1 MTVSMLSLA
10 GIPLT
15 AGFIAKFYVLTAG
28 VGSALW
34 WLVIILVVSS
44 TIGLYYYL
52 RVIVTM
58 FLPATEEH
66 VTIPAQALTLTGAA
80 ALSVLLLA
88 MLWLGV
94 YPTPLLEMIRS
105 AMAGLL

>member
-1 MTVSMLSLA
+1 MTVAMLSLA

-15 AGFIAKFYVLTAG
+15 AGFIGKFYVLTAG

-52 RVIVTM
+52 RIIVAM
-58 FLPATEEH
+58 FLQPTDEPEAVPVQA
-66 VTIPAQALTLTGAA
+66 VTLSGAA
-80 ALSVLLLA
+80 ALAVLLVA
-88 MLWLGV
+88 MFWLGV
-94 YPTPLLEMIRS
+94 YPTPLLEIIRS
-105 AMAGLL
+105 AIAGVP